1 MEPKETWTVLFLN
14 AAAIPAIVYLLVAN
28 ALHLDGDSRV
38 LLAVV
43 VGPCGLGL
51 AIWRVWSALRRQ
63 LES

>member
-14 AAAIPAIVYLLVAN
+14 AIAIPAIVYWFVAN
-28 ALHLDGDSRV
+28 AFHLDGDSRV
-38 LLAVV
+38 VLAIV

-51 AIWRVWSALRRQ
+51 TVWRVWSALRRQ